1 MYLRKARLYMV
12 SNLSLIYR
20 FSQAQTWSS
29 TFFRWYLLI
38 SENTLIE
45 GVKEK
50 MIFFFPLGIVPL
62 SAGSREKYNDHST
75 TLVMSSNLV
84 LILILTQLFIDRSSI
99 D

>member
-1 MYLRKARLYMV
+1 MV
-12 SNLSLIYR
+12 STLSLIYR
-20 FSQAQTWSS
+20 FSQAQKWSS

-45 GVKEK
+45 GVKK
-50 MIFFFPLGIVPL
+50 KRIIFFFPLGIVPL

-75 TLVMSSNLV
+75 ALVMSSNLV
-84 LILILTQLFIDRSSI
+84 LILILIQLFIDRSSI